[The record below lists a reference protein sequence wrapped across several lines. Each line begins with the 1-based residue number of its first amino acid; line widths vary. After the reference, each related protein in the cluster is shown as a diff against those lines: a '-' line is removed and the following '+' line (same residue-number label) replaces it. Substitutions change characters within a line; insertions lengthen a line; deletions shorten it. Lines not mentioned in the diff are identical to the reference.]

1 MPINFYLYSRS
12 PIYSGAEKMLLVL
25 AKALG
30 SISSENNVHL
40 TYSTSDIANNEYDF
54 IFKRLYKPSLVRVS
68 TRPYKLL
75 LYFLMGFLCFFDRLI
90 FKRNAVFI
98 FNDLESLII
107 NWPIALFKKSYFYL
121 HDSHKLSN
129 FKARI
134 ICKLIS
140 LLVNKIL
147 VITKERVRLL
157 ANIGV
162 LNTIYFPNCLV
173 NNNKIVV
180 KETKPDEIHCI
191 CIAQITRWKRIDK
204 SIELFKLLSKENSNI
219 NWYLHICGRPNES
232 DLEGVEIERNIIQQS
247 NLDKRIIYHGYQED
261 LTPFWRKCQ
270 ILISMSENEPFGLAL
285 VEALQQG
292 CYLLSAEGEGPK
304 EIIGSD
310 NVGKIIINLESLP
323 DWVSKNNEVI
333 INFTSFGWLGQDR
346 LANAHNFS
354 YENYFERVILVFK
367 NEL

>member
-1 MPINFYLYSRS
+1 MSIDFYLYSRS

-30 SISSENNVHL
+30 SISSENNVHV
-40 TYSTSDIANNEYDF
+40 TYSTSDITNNEYDF
-54 IFKRLYKPSLVRVS
+54 IFERLYKPSLTRVS

-75 LYFLMGFLCFFDRLI
+75 IYFLMGFLCFFDSLL
-90 FKRNAVFI
+90 FKRNTVFI

-107 NWPIALFKKSYFYL
+107 NWPIALFKKSFFYL

-140 LLVNKIL
+140 FLVNKIL

-292 CYLLSAEGEGPK
+292 CYLLSAEGEGPN
-304 EIIGSD
+304 EIIYTDYIGKKIKLDDDLTFWLDNNNDDIIKYINCYMENRVSGSG
-310 NVGKIIINLESLP
+310 VY
-323 DWVSKNNEVI
+323 
-333 INFTSFGWLGQDR
+333 SF
-346 LANAHNFS
+346 
-354 YENYFERVILVFK
+354 ENYVDNIKLVFD
-367 NEL
+367 